1 MRCFPR
7 FLFAAAA
14 ALTLAACASGP
25 KRPDPTPLSPVA
37 SILQAKTAWVVHIG
51 SVPSTFATAVVE
63 GGVVVASRD
72 GTVTRIDAK
81 SGHEAWRVRIK
92 GGISAGTGSDGTFT
106 AVVNQHN
113 QLVSLGPQGQQLWL
127 YQLPTSVITAPVVA
141 GGTVVVQGADQ
152 RLWAFNAANGQ
163 KLWSTE
169 SRAPAL
175 LLHQASGLAVQG
187 DSLLVGTAQGRI
199 ESVAIATGA
208 QRWAVTLAR
217 PRGITEVERV
227 VSITGVPAVGGS
239 MACARA
245 YQSAI
250 GCADLD
256 TGRLLWADKAD
267 GDTGVSQN
275 GTLLVA
281 TQGDGVVQAYE
292 ATDGSKRWSNS
303 QLKYRNLSAPLLLGM
318 TVAVGD
324 YQGYITFLSAKDGSI
339 IGRVSTDGSAIESP
353 MVAAGKMLVAVTRS
367 GGVYGFVPE

>member
-1 MRCFPR
+1 MRRFSR
-7 FLFAAAA
+7 FLFASAA
-14 ALTLAACASGP
+14 ALALAACASGP
-25 KRPDPTPLSPVA
+25 KRPEPTPLAPVA

-51 SVPSTFATAVVE
+51 PVPSTFTTAVVN

-72 GTVTRIDAK
+72 GAVTRINAQN
-81 SGHEAWRVRIK
+81 GHETWRAQIK
-92 GGISAGTGSDGTFT
+92 GGLSAGAGSDGIFT
-106 AVVNQHN
+106 AVVNRHN
-113 QLVSLGPQGQQLWL
+113 QLVSLGPQGQLLWL
-127 YQLPTSVITAPVVA
+127 YQLPTSVITAPLVI

-169 SRAPAL
+169 SRAPTL
-175 LLHQASGLAVQG
+175 LLHQASGLAVHG
-187 DSLLVGTAQGRI
+187 DALLVGTAQGRI

-227 VSITGVPAVGGS
+227 VSITGAPALGGS

-281 TQGDGVVQAYE
+281 TQGDGVVQAYA
-292 ATDGSKRWSNS
+292 ATDGSARWSNS
-303 QLKYRNLSAPLLLGM
+303 QLKYRNLSAPLLLGV

-339 IGRVSTDGSAIESP
+339 IGRVSTDGSAIQSP
-353 MVAAGKMLVAVTRS
+353 MVAAGKTLVAVTSS

>member
-1 MRCFPR
+1 MSR
-7 FLFAAAA
+7 FARYLLAAVAT
-14 ALTLAACASGP
+14 LTLAACASGP

-51 SVPSTFATAVVE
+51 PVPSTFATAVVQ
-63 GGVVVASRD
+63 GGVVVASSD
-72 GTVTRIDAK
+72 GTVARIDAQ

-92 GGISAGTGSDGTFT
+92 GGISAATGSDGTFT
-106 AVVNQHN
+106 AVVNRHN
-113 QLVSLGPQGQQLWL
+113 QLVSLGPQGQLLWL
-127 YQLPTSVITAPVVA
+127 YQLPTSVITAPLVT

-152 RLWAFNAANGQ
+152 HLWAFNAANGQ

-227 VSITGVPAVGGS
+227 VSITGAPAIGGS

-256 TGRLLWADKAD
+256 TGRLLWVDKAD

-275 GTLLVA
+275 GSLLVA
-281 TQGDGVVQAYE
+281 TQGDGVVQAYV
-292 ATDGSKRWSNS
+292 AADGGQRWSNS
-303 QLKYRNLSAPLLLGM
+303 QLKYRDLSAPLLLGM

-353 MVAAGKMLVAVTRS
+353 MVAAGKTLVAVTRS